1 MNGATPDKKRTLRE
15 VYRNSSERVSLALT
29 LFGSV
34 KQDSLFALQ
43 PEKDFDAIAN
53 LLKNV
58 VESQKIEDENE
69 YRVLIL
75 DVGNWLLK
83 GYQREY
89 LIANKGNALN
99 VMYVVRRGIE
109 VLHLLLHRDLR
120 RRALSPTESQ
130 LYHEFRQLCLKIP
143 DPRKTGN
150 LDTDDVEFSMSTK
163 IRKSS

>member
-1 MNGATPDKKRTLRE
+1 MSGATPDKRRTLRE

-34 KQDSLFALQ
+34 KQDALFALQ
-43 PEKDFDAIAN
+43 PDKDFDAIAN
-53 LLKNV
+53 LIKTV
-58 VESQKIEDENE
+58 VDSQKIEEENE
-69 YRVLIL
+69 YRVIIF
-75 DVGNWLLK
+75 DVGNWLIK
-83 GYQREY
+83 AYKKEY
-89 LIANKGNALN
+89 LNAQKGNSLN

-130 LYHEFRQLCLKIP
+130 LYHEFRQLCLKIA
-143 DPRKTGN
+143 DPRKFGSAETP
-150 LDTDDVEFSMSTK
+150 DVEFSMSMK